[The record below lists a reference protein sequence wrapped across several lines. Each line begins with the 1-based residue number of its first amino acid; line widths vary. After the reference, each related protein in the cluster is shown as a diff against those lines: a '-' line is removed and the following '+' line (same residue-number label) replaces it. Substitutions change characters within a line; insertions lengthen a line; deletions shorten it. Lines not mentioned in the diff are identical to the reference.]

1 MLRIKGLT
9 KRYRT
14 GDLALKG
21 IDIDVPDGQVM
32 ALIGPSGAGKSTV
45 IRCINR
51 LVEPTSGSIAL
62 NDVDI
67 VKLGSAE
74 LRRVRRRMGMIFQEY
89 ALVER
94 LSVMENVLTG
104 RLGYVGF
111 WQSWLRRF
119 PQSDIDEAFR
129 LLERVGLDHMADK
142 RADELSGGQRQR
154 VGICRALIQNPEL
167 LLVDEPTASLDPK
180 TSRQIMRLITEL
192 CGERKLSAII
202 NIHDVM
208 LAQMFAER
216 IVGLRLGEIV
226 YDGPPDK
233 LTPAVLTSIYGE
245 EDWSATIRKV
255 DEQAGEADEDNVVPF
270 RTAAP
275 GSQPIGG
282 NDVIARAPCFAHSRA
297 SRTPRLLSAGAGS
310 LLPRGR
316 AEKGSSVSVA
326 ATAPRQWKKPPLIR
340 SAWLRWALVVGAVVY
355 LALVFQT
362 TPVNWTRVWEGLP
375 RGAAFLKAFFP
386 PDFVSRWDEIAEG
399 IAESLWMT
407 VVSTVVGI
415 ALSIPV
421 GIGAAKNI
429 APAPVYYFCRAVLA
443 VSRSFQEIILAI
455 FFVKLFGFGP
465 FAGFVTLSFATIGFY
480 GKLLAE
486 DIEDMD
492 AGQAE
497 AVRASGAS
505 WLQWINYG
513 VQPQVMPRMIGLG
526 LYRFDINFRESAVI
540 GIVGGGGIGAT
551 LNTAFDR
558 YEFDSAAAIIIV
570 IIAIVMLCEYGSGY
584 LRRWV
589 Q

>member
-1 MLRIKGLT
+1 M
-9 KRYRT
+9 
-14 GDLALKG
+14 
-21 IDIDVPDGQVM
+21 
-32 ALIGPSGAGKSTV
+32 
-45 IRCINR
+45 
-51 LVEPTSGSIAL
+51 
-62 NDVDI
+62 
-67 VKLGSAE
+67 
-74 LRRVRRRMGMIFQEY
+74 
-89 ALVER
+89 
-94 LSVMENVLTG
+94 
-104 RLGYVGF
+104 
-111 WQSWLRRF
+111 
-119 PQSDIDEAFR
+119 
-129 LLERVGLDHMADK
+129 
-142 RADELSGGQRQR
+142 
-154 VGICRALIQNPEL
+154 
-167 LLVDEPTASLDPK
+167 
-180 TSRQIMRLITEL
+180 
-192 CGERKLSAII
+192 
-202 NIHDVM
+202 
-208 LAQMFAER
+208 
-216 IVGLRLGEIV
+216 
-226 YDGPPDK
+226 
-233 LTPAVLTSIYGE
+233 
-245 EDWSATIRKV
+245 
-255 DEQAGEADEDNVVPF
+255 
-270 RTAAP
+270 
-275 GSQPIGG
+275 
-282 NDVIARAPCFAHSRA
+282 
-297 SRTPRLLSAGAGS
+297 
-310 LLPRGR
+310 
-316 AEKGSSVSVA
+316 SVA
-326 ATAPRQWKKPPLIR
+326 VAEPRHWKKPALIK
-340 SAWLRWALVVGAVVY
+340 SAWLRWTIIVAAGVY
-355 LALVFQT
+355 LALVFET
-362 TPVNWTRVWEGLP
+362 TPVNWTRVWDGLP

-386 PDFVSRWDEIAEG
+386 PDFVSRWDEIVEG

-421 GIGAAKNI
+421 GVGAAKNI

-497 AVRASGAS
+497 AVRATGAG
-505 WLQWINYG
+505 WLQWLNYG